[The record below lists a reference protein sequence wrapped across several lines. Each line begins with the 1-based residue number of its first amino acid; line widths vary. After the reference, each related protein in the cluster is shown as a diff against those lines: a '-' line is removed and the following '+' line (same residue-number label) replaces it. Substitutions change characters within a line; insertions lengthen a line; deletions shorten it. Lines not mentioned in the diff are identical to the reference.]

1 MSKYTY
7 QPNQVW
13 QRYNEAKI
21 NNPAD
26 AGTKI
31 TFYEESVVNI
41 SGQLICKPLTSCTA
55 YIETG
60 KSIPII
66 NVTTNQP
73 TGETITQDKL
83 MQYLYSLY
91 IQTAEERDAQT
102 LGMFETGQ

>member
-21 NNPAD
+21 NSPAD

-31 TFYEESVVNI
+31 TFYEETVVNV
-41 SGQLICKPLTSCTA
+41 SGQLIGKSLTSCTA

-60 KSIPII
+60 KPIPVIDT
-66 NVTTNQP
+66 TTNQP

-83 MQYLYSLY
+83 MQYIYSLY

-102 LGMFETGQ
+102 LGMFGTGQ